1 MVSEDHAQALAAAR
15 AKLRLLKQL
24 TMELQRGL
32 ESLDE
37 TPMPDF
43 KQGLDFYQEV
53 SRFEITLIRR
63 ALMFTE
69 GHQGKAARLLNLN
82 ATTLSVKIKHYHIH
96 LALPDG

>member
-1 MVSEDHAQALAAAR
+1 MSYQAFDHAPLEQVREMVAGSDELRANLCVAAHLA
-15 AKLRLLKQL
+15 
-24 TMELQRGL
+24 
-32 ESLDE
+32 LDE

-82 ATTLSVKIKHYHIH
+82 ATTLS
-96 LALPDG
+96 LNNEA